1 MNTSHRP
8 VNQKQYFIYVEN
20 TLFIM
25 LENQVRHTRH
35 RLYSKKKQGKQNS
48 EYNNSWIQ
56 HQLYLTDINESRWTA
71 QWLAPSVRLLSCSEW
86 KSTLVDLHKKGI

>member
-1 MNTSHRP
+1 MLKILYLLCWKIRLG
-8 VNQKQYFIYVEN
+8 
-20 TLFIM
+20 TLGIDYT
-25 LENQVRHTRH
+25 L
-35 RLYSKKKQGKQNS
+35 KKKQGKQNS